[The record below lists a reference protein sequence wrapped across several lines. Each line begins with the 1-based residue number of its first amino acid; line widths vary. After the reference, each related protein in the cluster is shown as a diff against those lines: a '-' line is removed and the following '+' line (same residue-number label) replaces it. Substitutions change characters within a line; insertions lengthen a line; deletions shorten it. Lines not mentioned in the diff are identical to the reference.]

1 LKTFEYKSSVIYG
14 LKLKI
19 IDLSYNKNVNQIN
32 NADFNG
38 LTKSMIEVL
47 NISNCNLVKVNSGSL
62 ARLFN
67 LKVYS
72 LDNNKN
78 LNYESVKSLL
88 NIWSQKME
96 YLSLENLN
104 LYNSLDGLINK
115 FSRTLKYLNLAGNNI
130 VLSRNK
136 DFFEKKIQD
145 YKNIEGINLNLNR
158 NFFDGK
164 TSLNLSLN
172 TNLRELHL
180 SSVNLNSIEELLL
193 NDYNIEYLDL
203 SHNNLDEFDFGMF
216 QFLDKL
222 KLSYN
227 KLSNINQL
235 VKSNKLCGD
244 NVSNSSFLDVSFNNH
259 LTLNLSE
266 IECLS
271 KHSKFYFDKI
281 NGVNCNKKLLDLMK
295 TMSKLKL
302 DQIDKLKCSSIDL
315 NLYKLLI
322 FSKNNKI
329 NNKIDFQNLKVA
341 EFENYLSNCDKCK
354 LHTWS

>member
-1 LKTFEYKSSVIYG
+1 
-14 LKLKI
+14 
-19 IDLSYNKNVNQIN
+19 
-32 NADFNG
+32 
-38 LTKSMIEVL
+38 
-47 NISNCNLVKVNSGSL
+47 
-62 ARLFN
+62 
-67 LKVYS
+67 
-72 LDNNKN
+72 
-78 LNYESVKSLL
+78 
-88 NIWSQKME
+88 ME

-341 EFENYLSNCDKCK
+341 EFENFLSNCDKCK